1 MKKLLGYLP
10 FHFLLFLIAGI
21 SCQFYTDYW
30 NYGIVISACILI
42 FLSLTAYWQRK
53 TLFFVFITWI
63 TFFLTGMILVYEND
77 TTNHTNYF
85 EKNLKNTS
93 KVILAID
100 KVLKPGNYH
109 HKYVA
114 DVVQVDSKKTI
125 GHVLLNIEK
134 DSSPLLFHTGD
145 LVFLKNKF
153 QDIKSSLNPHQFNYK
168 NYLAKQGIY
177 QQVYATKQELLLLD
191 QTSTSFLG
199 FIAAL
204 RLKIQQSLQQYDF
217 SEDELAVMNALL
229 LGQRQEIS
237 KELSDNYSK
246 AGAIHIL
253 AVSGLHVGII
263 LLILSFVLKPLE
275 RVNKGKL
282 IKLVLV
288 ILFLWFFAVLAGMSA
303 SVTRAVTMFS
313 AIALGQ
319 FFNKRNAVEH
329 SLIFSMFIILLW
341 KPLFLFDVGFQ
352 LSYTAVFG
360 IIWVQPV
367 LYQLWKPTFFIVDK
381 GWQLISVSVAAQ
393 LGVLPISLFY
403 FHQFPGLFFISNLII
418 IPFLGV
424 ILGLGLVVLVLS
436 YVSILPV
443 FLEGF
448 YGDVISILN
457 KVVTFVARQ
466 EKFLFSEISFS
477 VIKMIFFYLLIIL
490 GFQLFLKLN
499 TKRCFL
505 FLGSILAFQCVFI
518 LEKYTIAQKS
528 ELIVF
533 HKSKNTI
540 IGKRKGSSFEVYHSM
555 DSLQISSQKLLINYK
570 VGENISSQNYHKLSN
585 LMYYKKQVVLII
597 EKDGLYDIKELN
609 SPIVVLRESPKINLQ
624 RLAEKLKPAIII
636 ADGSNYKSY
645 IENWKATCKNL
656 KIPFWTTYNQGAYI
670 LN

>member
-21 SCQFYTDYW
+21 CCQFYTDYW

-77 TTNHTNYF
+77 ATNHTNYF
-85 EKNLKNTS
+85 EKHLKNTS

-134 DSSPLLFHTGD
+134 DSMLLLFHPGD

-153 QDIKSSLNPHQFNYK
+153 QDTKSSLNPHQFNYK
-168 NYLAKQGIY
+168 NYLAKQGIH
-177 QQVYATKQELLLLD
+177 QQVYATKKELLLLD

-204 RLKIQQSLQQYDF
+204 RLKIQQSLQQYEF

-263 LLILSFVLKPLE
+263 LLILSFLLKPIE

-313 AIALGQ
+313 AIALGK

-367 LYQLWKPTFFIVDK
+367 LYQLWKSNFFIVDK
-381 GWQLISVSVAAQ
+381 GWQLITVSVAAQ

-436 YVSILPV
+436 YMSILPL

-457 KVVTFVARQ
+457 NVVAFVARQ

-505 FLGSILAFQCVFI
+505 FLGSIIAFQCVFI
-518 LEKYTIAQKS
+518 IEKYTIAQKS

-570 VGENISSQNYHKLSN
+570 VGENISSQNYLKLSN

-597 EKDGLYDIKELN
+597 DKDGLYDIKELN
-609 SPIVVLRESPKINLQ
+609 SPIVVLRQSPKINLQ

-645 IENWKATCKNL
+645 IENWKTTCKNF

>member
-21 SCQFYTDYW
+21 CCQFYTDYW

-77 TTNHTNYF
+77 ATNHTNYF
-85 EKNLKNTS
+85 EKHLKNTS

-114 DVVQVDSKKTI
+114 DVVQLDSKKTT

-134 DSSPLLFHTGD
+134 DSTSLLFHTGD

-168 NYLAKQGIY
+168 HYLKKQGIN
-177 QQVYATKQELLLLD
+177 QQVYITHQEILLLD
-191 QTSTSFLG
+191 ESKVSLLR
-199 FIAAL
+199 FIDAF
-204 RLKIQQSLQQYDF
+204 RVKIQKSLRRYHFTD
-217 SEDELAVMNALL
+217 DELAVMNALL

-237 KELSDNYSK
+237 KQLSDNYSK

-253 AVSGLHVGII
+253 AVSGLHVGVI
-263 LLILSFVLKPLE
+263 LLILSFILKPLE
-275 RVNKGKL
+275 RVNNGKL

-288 ILFLWFFAVLAGMSA
+288 ILSLWFFAILAGLSA
-303 SVTRAVTMFS
+303 SVIRAVTMFS

-360 IIWVQPV
+360 IIWIQPV
-367 LYQLWKPTFFIVDK
+367 LYQLWKPNFFIVDK
-381 GWQLISVSVAAQ
+381 GWQLITVSVAAQ

-403 FHQFPGLFFISNLII
+403 FHQFPALFFISNLII

-436 YVSILPV
+436 YESILPV

-457 KVVTFVARQ
+457 KVVAFVARQ
-466 EKFLFSEISFS
+466 ESFLFSEISFS
-477 VIKMIFFYLLIIL
+477 ALKMIFSYLLIIS

-505 FLGSILAFQCVFI
+505 FFGSILAFQCVLI

-528 ELIVF
+528 EFIVF
-533 HKSKNTI
+533 HKSKNSI
-540 IGKRKGSSFEVYHSM
+540 IGIRKGSSFELYHSM

-585 LMYYKKQVVLII
+585 LMYYDKQVVLII
-597 EKDGLYDIKELN
+597 DKDGLYDIKELN
-609 SPIVVLRESPKINLQ
+609 NPIVLLRQSPKINLQ
-624 RLAEKLKPAIII
+624 RLVKKLKPAIII

-645 IENWKATCKNL
+645 IENWKTTCENL
-656 KIPFWTTYNQGAYI
+656 KTPFWTTYNQGAYV

>member
-21 SCQFYTDYW
+21 CCQFYTDYW

-77 TTNHTNYF
+77 ATNHTNYF
-85 EKNLKNTS
+85 EKHLKNTS

-114 DVVQVDSKKTI
+114 DVVQVDSKKTT

-134 DSSPLLFHTGD
+134 DSMSLLFHTGD

-168 NYLAKQGIY
+168 HYLKKQGIN
-177 QQVYATKQELLLLD
+177 QQVYITHQEILLLD
-191 QTSTSFLG
+191 ESKVSLLR
-199 FIAAL
+199 FIDAF
-204 RLKIQQSLQQYDF
+204 RVKIQKSLRRYHFTD
-217 SEDELAVMNALL
+217 DELAVMNALL

-237 KELSDNYSK
+237 KQLSDNYSK

-253 AVSGLHVGII
+253 AVSGLHVGVI
-263 LLILSFVLKPLE
+263 LLILSFILKPLE
-275 RVNKGKL
+275 RVNNGKL

-288 ILFLWFFAVLAGMSA
+288 ILSLWFFAILAGLSA
-303 SVTRAVTMFS
+303 SVIRAVTMFS

-360 IIWVQPV
+360 IIWIQPV
-367 LYQLWKPTFFIVDK
+367 LYQLWKPNFFIVDK
-381 GWQLISVSVAAQ
+381 GWQLITVSVAAQ

-436 YVSILPV
+436 YESILPL

-457 KVVTFVARQ
+457 KVVAFVARQ
-466 EKFLFSEISFS
+466 ESFLFSEISFS
-477 VIKMIFFYLLIIL
+477 ALKMIFSYLLIIS

-505 FLGSILAFQCVFI
+505 FFGSILAFQCVLI

-528 ELIVF
+528 EFIVF
-533 HKSKNTI
+533 HKSKNSI
-540 IGKRKGSSFEVYHSM
+540 IGIRKGSSFELYHSM

-585 LMYYKKQVVLII
+585 LMYYDKQVVLII
-597 EKDGLYDIKELN
+597 DKDGLYDIKELN
-609 SPIVVLRESPKINLQ
+609 NPIVLLRQSPKINLQ
-624 RLAEKLKPAIII
+624 RLVKKLKPAIII

-645 IENWKATCKNL
+645 IENWKTTCKNL
-656 KIPFWTTYNQGAYI
+656 KTPFWTTYNQGAYV

>member
-21 SCQFYTDYW
+21 CCQFYTDYW

-77 TTNHTNYF
+77 ATNHTNYF
-85 EKNLKNTS
+85 EKHLKNTS

-114 DVVQVDSKKTI
+114 DVVQVDSKKTT

-134 DSSPLLFHTGD
+134 DSMSLLFHTGD

-168 NYLAKQGIY
+168 HYLKKQGIN
-177 QQVYATKQELLLLD
+177 QQVYITHQEILLLD
-191 QTSTSFLG
+191 ESKVSLLR
-199 FIAAL
+199 FIDAF
-204 RLKIQQSLQQYDF
+204 RVKIQKSLRRYHFTD
-217 SEDELAVMNALL
+217 DELAVMNALL

-237 KELSDNYSK
+237 KQLSDNYSK

-253 AVSGLHVGII
+253 AVSGLHVGVI
-263 LLILSFVLKPLE
+263 LLILSLILKPLE
-275 RVNKGKL
+275 RVNNGKL

-288 ILFLWFFAVLAGMSA
+288 ILSLWFFAILAGLSA
-303 SVTRAVTMFS
+303 SVIRAVTMFS

-360 IIWVQPV
+360 IIWIQPV
-367 LYQLWKPTFFIVDK
+367 LYQLWKPNFFIVDK
-381 GWQLISVSVAAQ
+381 GWQLITVSVAAQ

-403 FHQFPGLFFISNLII
+403 FHQFPALFFISNLII

-436 YVSILPV
+436 YESILPL

-457 KVVTFVARQ
+457 KVVAFVARQ
-466 EKFLFSEISFS
+466 ESFLFSEISFS
-477 VIKMIFFYLLIIL
+477 ALKMIFSYLLIIS

-505 FLGSILAFQCVFI
+505 FFGSILAFQCVLI

-528 ELIVF
+528 EFIVF
-533 HKSKNTI
+533 HKSKNSI
-540 IGKRKGSSFEVYHSM
+540 IGIRKGSSFELYHSM

-570 VGENISSQNYHKLSN
+570 VGENITSQNYHKLSN
-585 LMYYKKQVVLII
+585 LMYYDKQVVLII
-597 EKDGLYDIKELN
+597 DKDGLYDIKELN
-609 SPIVVLRESPKINLQ
+609 NPIVLLRQSPKINLQ
-624 RLAEKLKPAIII
+624 RLVKKLKPAIII

-645 IENWKATCKNL
+645 IENWKTTCKNL
-656 KIPFWTTYNQGAYI
+656 KTPFWTTYNQGAYV

>member
-21 SCQFYTDYW
+21 CCQFYTDYW

-77 TTNHTNYF
+77 ATNHTNYF
-85 EKNLKNTS
+85 EKHLKNTS

-114 DVVQVDSKKTI
+114 DVVQLDSKKTT

-134 DSSPLLFHTGD
+134 DSTSLLFHTGD

-168 NYLAKQGIY
+168 HYLKKQGIN
-177 QQVYATKQELLLLD
+177 QQVYITHQEILLLD
-191 QTSTSFLG
+191 ESKVSLLR
-199 FIAAL
+199 FIDAF
-204 RLKIQQSLQQYDF
+204 RVKIQKSLRRYHFTD
-217 SEDELAVMNALL
+217 DELAVMNALL

-237 KELSDNYSK
+237 KQLSDNYSK

-253 AVSGLHVGII
+253 AVSGLHVGVI
-263 LLILSFVLKPLE
+263 LLILSFILKPLE
-275 RVNKGKL
+275 RVNNGKL

-288 ILFLWFFAVLAGMSA
+288 ILSLWFFAILAGLSA
-303 SVTRAVTMFS
+303 SVIRAVTMFS

-360 IIWVQPV
+360 IIWIQPV
-367 LYQLWKPTFFIVDK
+367 LYQLWKPNFFIVDK
-381 GWQLISVSVAAQ
+381 GWQLITVSVAAQ

-403 FHQFPGLFFISNLII
+403 FHQFPALFFISNLII

-436 YVSILPV
+436 YESILPL

-457 KVVTFVARQ
+457 KVVAFVARQ
-466 EKFLFSEISFS
+466 ESFLFSEISFS
-477 VIKMIFFYLLIIL
+477 ALKMIFSYLLIIS

-505 FLGSILAFQCVFI
+505 FFGSILAFQCVLI

-528 ELIVF
+528 EFIVF
-533 HKSKNTI
+533 HKSKNSI
-540 IGKRKGSSFEVYHSM
+540 IGIRKGSSFELYHSM

-570 VGENISSQNYHKLSN
+570 VGENITSQNYHKLSN
-585 LMYYKKQVVLII
+585 LMYYDKQVVLII
-597 EKDGLYDIKELN
+597 DKDGLYDIKELN
-609 SPIVVLRESPKINLQ
+609 NPIVLLRQSPKINLQ
-624 RLAEKLKPAIII
+624 RLVKKLKPAIII

-645 IENWKATCKNL
+645 IENWKTSCKNL
-656 KIPFWTTYNQGAYI
+656 KTPFWTTYNQGAYV

>member
-21 SCQFYTDYW
+21 CCQFYTDYW

-77 TTNHTNYF
+77 ATNHTNYF
-85 EKNLKNTS
+85 EKHLKNTS

-109 HKYVA
+109 HKYMA
-114 DVVQVDSKKTI
+114 DVVQVDSKKTT

-134 DSSPLLFHTGD
+134 DSTSLLFHTGD

-168 NYLAKQGIY
+168 HYLKKQGIN
-177 QQVYATKQELLLLD
+177 QQVYITHQEILLLD
-191 QTSTSFLG
+191 ESKVSLLR
-199 FIAAL
+199 FIDAF
-204 RLKIQQSLQQYDF
+204 RVKIQKSLRRYHFTD
-217 SEDELAVMNALL
+217 DELAVMNALL

-237 KELSDNYSK
+237 KQLSDNYSK

-253 AVSGLHVGII
+253 AVSGLHVGVI
-263 LLILSFVLKPLE
+263 LLILSLILKPLE
-275 RVNKGKL
+275 RVNNGKL

-288 ILFLWFFAVLAGMSA
+288 ILSLWFFAILAGLSA
-303 SVTRAVTMFS
+303 SVIRAVTMFS

-360 IIWVQPV
+360 IIWIQPV
-367 LYQLWKPTFFIVDK
+367 LYQLWKPNFFIVDK
-381 GWQLISVSVAAQ
+381 GWQLITVSVAAQ

-403 FHQFPGLFFISNLII
+403 FHQFPALFFISNLII

-436 YVSILPV
+436 YESILPL

-457 KVVTFVARQ
+457 KVVAFVARQ
-466 EKFLFSEISFS
+466 ESFLFSEISFS
-477 VIKMIFFYLLIIL
+477 ALKMIFSYLLIIS

-505 FLGSILAFQCVFI
+505 FFGSILAFQCVLI

-528 ELIVF
+528 EFIVF
-533 HKSKNTI
+533 HKSKNSI
-540 IGKRKGSSFEVYHSM
+540 IGIRKGSSFELYHSM

-570 VGENISSQNYHKLSN
+570 VGENITSQNYHKLSN
-585 LMYYKKQVVLII
+585 LMYYDKQVVLII
-597 EKDGLYDIKELN
+597 DKDGLYDIKELN
-609 SPIVVLRESPKINLQ
+609 NPIVLLRQSPKINLQ
-624 RLAEKLKPAIII
+624 RLVKKLKPAIII

-645 IENWKATCKNL
+645 IENWKTTCKNL
-656 KIPFWTTYNQGAYI
+656 KTPFWTTYNQGAYV

>member
-30 NYGIVISACILI
+30 NNGIVISACILI
-42 FLSLTAYWQRK
+42 FLFLTAYWQRK

-477 VIKMIFFYLLIIL
+477 AIKMIFFYLLIIL

>member
-21 SCQFYTDYW
+21 CCQFYTDYW

-77 TTNHTNYF
+77 ATNHTNYF
-85 EKNLKNTS
+85 EKHLKNTS

-109 HKYVA
+109 YKYLA
-114 DVVQVDSKKTI
+114 DVVQLDSKKTT

-134 DSSPLLFHTGD
+134 DSTSLLFHTGD

-168 NYLAKQGIY
+168 HYLKKQGIN
-177 QQVYATKQELLLLD
+177 QQVYITHQEILLLD
-191 QTSTSFLG
+191 ESKVSLLR
-199 FIAAL
+199 FIDAF
-204 RLKIQQSLQQYDF
+204 RVKIQKSLRRYHFTD
-217 SEDELAVMNALL
+217 DELAVMNALL

-237 KELSDNYSK
+237 KQLSDNYSK

-253 AVSGLHVGII
+253 AVSGLHVGVI
-263 LLILSFVLKPLE
+263 LLILSFILKPLE
-275 RVNKGKL
+275 RINNGKL

-288 ILFLWFFAVLAGMSA
+288 ILSLWFFAILAGFSA
-303 SVTRAVTMFS
+303 SVIRAVTMFS

-360 IIWVQPV
+360 IIWIQPV
-367 LYQLWKPTFFIVDK
+367 LFQLWKPNFFIVDQ
-381 GWQLISVSVAAQ
+381 GWQLITVSVAAQ

-403 FHQFPGLFFISNLII
+403 FHQFPALFFISNLII

-436 YVSILPV
+436 YESILPL

-457 KVVTFVARQ
+457 KVVAFVARQ
-466 EKFLFSEISFS
+466 ESFLFSEISFS
-477 VIKMIFFYLLIIL
+477 ALKMIFSYLLIIS

-505 FLGSILAFQCVFI
+505 FFGSILAFQCLLI

-528 ELIVF
+528 EFIVF
-533 HKSKNTI
+533 HKSKNSI
-540 IGKRKGSSFEVYHSM
+540 IGIRKGSSFELYHSM

-570 VGENISSQNYHKLSN
+570 VGENITSQNYHKLSN
-585 LMYYKKQVVLII
+585 LMYYDKQVVLII
-597 EKDGLYDIKELN
+597 DKGGLYDIKELN
-609 SPIVVLRESPKINLQ
+609 NPIVLLRQSPKINLQ
-624 RLAEKLKPAIII
+624 RLVKKLKPAIII

-645 IENWKATCKNL
+645 IENWKTTCKNF
-656 KIPFWTTYNQGAYI
+656 KTPFWTTYNQGAYV